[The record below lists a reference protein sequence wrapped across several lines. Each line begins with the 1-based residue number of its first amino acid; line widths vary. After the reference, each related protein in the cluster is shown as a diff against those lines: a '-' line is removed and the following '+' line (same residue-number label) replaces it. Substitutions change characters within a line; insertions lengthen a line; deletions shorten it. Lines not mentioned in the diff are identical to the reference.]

1 MKATKFKPRNC
12 WRVQVPARYNGGK
25 RKAEYFDTKADADRH
40 IAKLTN
46 RPDTGRQAKME
57 VSDQVFFEQ
66 LLATLGNKETIQAA
80 VYHYRDTILSVKK
93 TGTVAEMCTE
103 YLAWKKAQGH
113 KVRTLRGDRYHIG
126 KFAKTFGTLKPV
138 ELTGAKIDDWVQ
150 IFKAGSSQRCNMW
163 RSAHALLE
171 WGRTKEWIGFDPMAK
186 LDEHKPKKP
195 VGKNIVRNMDDFERL
210 LRAAAGLD
218 PFPPLPAGFNPN
230 FKVVEDYSELLP
242 VLVLQAFAGMRTR
255 ELVRSTREEEVLDWS
270 DINLG
275 RGLIR
280 VRHGVAKATGREN
293 DERWITMDD
302 AVRAWLA
309 PIAKTA
315 GPVFSS
321 YSARWFELRYQLM
334 ARLGVKIGHNA
345 LRHSYATYSVSFRG
359 TAETAKNMGD
369 LESTARRNYMDMSIE
384 PETGRA
390 WFAMRPDASAK
401 VVQMQEAA

>member
-12 WRVQVPARYNGGK
+12 WRVQVPARYNENRQ
-25 RKAEYFDTKADADRH
+25 RKALYFDTKADADRH

-57 VSDQVFFEQ
+57 ISDQVFFEQ
-66 LLATLGNKETIQAA
+66 LLAAVGTKEHLRAA
-80 VYHYRDTILSVKK
+80 VDHYQTTVLSVQK

-103 YLAWKKAQGH
+103 YLAWKKAAGS

-126 KFAKTFGTLKPV
+126 KFAETFGTLNAP
-138 ELTGAKIDDWVQ
+138 ELTPAKIDSWVQ
-150 IFKAGSSQRCNMW
+150 TFRFGSSQRCNMW
-163 RSAHALLE
+163 RSAHALLN
-171 WGRTKEWIGFDPMAK
+171 WARTQGWIGFDAMAN
-186 LDEHKPKKP
+186 LDKPKKP
-195 VGKNIVRNMDDFERL
+195 VGKNIVRNMNDFERL

-218 PFPPLPAGFNPN
+218 PLPPLPLGFKPN
-230 FKVVEDYSELLP
+230 FEVVEDYSELLP
-242 VLVLQAFAGMRTR
+242 VLVLQGFAGMRTR
-255 ELVRSTREEEVLDWS
+255 ELVRASREEEVLDWS

-369 LESTARRNYMDMSIE
+369 LESTARRNYMDMGIE